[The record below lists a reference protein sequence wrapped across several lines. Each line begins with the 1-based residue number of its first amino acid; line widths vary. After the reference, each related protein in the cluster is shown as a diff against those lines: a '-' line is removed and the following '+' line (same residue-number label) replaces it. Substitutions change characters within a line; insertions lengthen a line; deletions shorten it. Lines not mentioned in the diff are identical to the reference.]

1 MPGSR
6 AVAVGVA
13 CAVAVAGVVLAVV
26 LSSSDESTEPA
37 GAVIWS
43 GDFET
48 GDASQW
54 PTVQAERGGVRA
66 VTSPSRQGV
75 YAGRFVVR
83 PGASPVPGGERAEV
97 STDQD
102 LIDGEEGDEAWY
114 GWSTRFPPNL
124 NPLVGLGEKNIFTQF
139 HAGPEGDPRVCTPPI
154 TFSVK
159 TDGGAEPRIQFTARG
174 GAYATGDPAD
184 CRRESDRRWYLG
196 TAEVGVWRDFVLHV
210 GWSSDPAKG
219 FVEVWL
225 DGEPVI
231 RRTRMATLFEQDGY
245 VYLKQGFYRDE
256 SPRTSVVFHDGMTV
270 GTSYEAVAPPG

>member
-1 MPGSR
+1 MI
-6 AVAVGVA
+6 AVGVA
-13 CAVAVAGVVLAVV
+13 CLVAVAGVVFV
-26 LSSSDESTEPA
+26 LILSDSDESGEERGDSA
-37 GAVIWS
+37 IVWS

-54 PTVQAERGGVRA
+54 PTIQAERGGFRA
-66 VTSPSRQGV
+66 VTDPRRQGS
-75 YAGRFVVR
+75 YAGRFVVE
-83 PGASPVPGGERAEV
+83 PGSTPVPGGERAEL

-114 GWSTRFPPNL
+114 GWSTRFPPDL
-124 NPLVGLGEKNIFTQF
+124 NPLVGLDQKNIFTQF
-139 HAGPEGDPRVCTPPI
+139 HAGPDGDPRVCTPPI

-159 TDGGAEPRIQFTARG
+159 TDGRADPYIQFTARG
-174 GAYATGDPAD
+174 GAYVTGNEAD
-184 CRRESDRRWYLG
+184 CRRESDRRWEIA
-196 TAEVGVWRDFVLHV
+196 TAETDVWHDFVLHV

-231 RRTRMATLFEQDGY
+231 PRTQTATLFPQDGY

-256 SPRTSVVFHDGMTV
+256 SPRTSVIYHDGMTV
-270 GTSYEAVAPPG
+270 GSSYDAVAP

>member
-1 MPGSR
+1 M
-6 AVAVGVA
+6 GVA
-13 CAVAVAGVVLAVV
+13 CLVAIAGVVLVLI
-26 LSSSDESTEPA
+26 LSSSDESAEPGDDA
-37 GAVIWS
+37 DAAVIWT

-54 PTVQAERGGVRA
+54 PTLQAEGGGFRA
-66 VTSPSRQGV
+66 VTSPRRQGE
-75 YAGRFVVR
+75 YAGQFVVK
-83 PGASPVPGGERAEV
+83 PGSTPVPGGERAEV

-114 GWSTRFPPNL
+114 GWSTRFPADL
-124 NPLVGLGEKNIFTQF
+124 NPLVGLDQKNIFTQF

-159 TDGGAEPRIQFTARG
+159 TDGRAEPFIQFTARG
-174 GAYATGDPAD
+174 GAYETSNPAD
-184 CRRESDRRWYLG
+184 CRRESDQRWNIG
-196 TAEVGVWRDFVLHV
+196 PVKDDVWQDFVMHV

-231 RRTRMATLFEQDGY
+231 PRTRTATLFEQDGY

-256 SPRTSVVFHDGMTV
+256 SPRTSVIYHDGMTL
-270 GTSYEAVAPPG
+270 GSSYGAVAP